1 MVAPNRESTQPET
14 LRPVVPEAA
23 EWEICPGCRQTAYGR
38 RLADNLRVCPDCGN
52 HLRLTAPERL
62 AQLLDEG
69 SIELLDA
76 VVRLDAP
83 LAFVDSKP
91 YPDRWQAARRA
102 TGLAEAVQVARG
114 RIDGNPVIAAGMDFR
129 FLGGSL
135 GAAAGELITLAAAG
149 ALRER
154 TPLPMGTPSRGPRV

>member
-23 EWEICPGCRQTAYGR
+23 EWEICPGCRQIAYGR

-62 AQLLDEG
+62 AQLLGEG

-76 VVRLDAP
+76 VGRLGDP
-83 LAFVDSKP
+83 LAFVDSQP
-91 YPDRWQAARRA
+91 SPDRSEGRR
-102 TGLAEAVQVARG
+102 VRH
-114 RIDGNPVIAAGMDFR
+114 AG
-129 FLGGSL
+129 
-135 GAAAGELITLAAAG
+135 
-149 ALRER
+149 
-154 TPLPMGTPSRGPRV
+154 